1 MLTIT
6 ASSSASHRNKGT
18 GLCQQGSCPSQP
30 GVSLC
35 CTLTQT
41 PIFLREE
48 SDYCRTD
55 ADLQFHC
62 KPEELISFR
71 GGVRK
76 QGSNTY
82 MSIDH
87 QLPFFF
93 LILLIQKLHCH
104 KRHPKHL
111 KWQESYYRI
120 SQKGED
126 TNMNSL
132 LLNFSLCPLQ
142 DTTDEN

>member
-6 ASSSASHRNKGT
+6 ASSSALHRNKGT

-30 GVSLC
+30 GVSLR

-41 PIFLREE
+41 PIFLREK

-93 LILLIQKLHCH
+93 FNPSNPEIALSQASSQALKMARKLLSYQSTGRGYKYELITVKLL
-104 KRHPKHL
+104 
-111 KWQESYYRI
+111 
-120 SQKGED
+120 
-126 TNMNSL
+126 
-132 LLNFSLCPLQ
+132 PLSF
-142 DTTDEN
+142 TGCY